1 MLFLAHNFV
10 LRFVCIRR
18 SFLWEVTTLLF
29 AQVYFNTGYGWQRV
43 FTSIIKCVGWSEYLF
58 KYLLGYS
65 ITARLLLSCMQLSN
79 ATLASNPCSPFWI
92 LSRSFGEKLEGEPG
106 RISHVIRWH
115 RDINLPDVKVTRR
128 TECSYYCRRERTH
141 PRQHSYL
148 VYGLVVHEAQLQ
160 QPTGYSR
167 CHSFAE
173 TQELMGSTNT
183 PPIKLKLSS
192 SWHP

>member
-29 AQVYFNTGYGWQRV
+29 AQVYFNTGCGWQRV

-79 ATLASNPCSPFWI
+79 ATLASNPGSPFRI
-92 LSRSFGEKLEGEPG
+92 LSRSFGEKSVGEPG

-115 RDINLPDVKVTRR
+115 CDINLPDVKVTRR
-128 TECSYYCRRERTH
+128 TECSYYCQRERTH
-141 PRQHSYL
+141 PRQHSYTWRT
-148 VYGLVVHEAQLQ
+148 GLLFMKCSYSSQLDI
-160 QPTGYSR
+160 PTVTVLPKHRSLWAPQI
-167 CHSFAE
+167 HL
-173 TQELMGSTNT
+173 QLN
-183 PPIKLKLSS
+183 
-192 SWHP
+192 